1 MHEKPALEADDR
13 CPGSGPSRSQP
24 LKNAMMSMTMMTVVA
39 SDFLDARNARRL
51 PIVDDP
57 KLLHQQQQSP
67 DWREDSDSE
76 ETAKKMGGGGAG
88 WNR

>member
-1 MHEKPALEADDR
+1 VHEKPALEADDR

-57 KLLHQQQQSP
+57 KLLHQQQQ
-67 DWREDSDSE
+67 
-76 ETAKKMGGGGAG
+76 
-88 WNR
+88 